1 MGDPDT
7 NMDFENRL
15 QGIQQ
20 RITEACQRCERNPSE
35 ITLLAVSKGHSVNS
49 ILEASELGLGH
60 FGENKI
66 QEAKLKVGQSP
77 PHLKWHFIGHLQS
90 NKSRDAVRLFHMIHG
105 VDSMKLAQAL
115 QEQCDKQSRTA
126 RILLEVNVS
135 GEVTKHG
142 FTQEAIMEQL
152 EDLNALDR
160 LEIHGFMTMA
170 PWTPE
175 PEKTRP
181 VFQGLQ
187 HLRLRCEDLMG
198 VPFPVMSMGMSNDFE
213 IAIEEGSTIIRIGTS
228 LFGKRSY
235 AASKKSTK
243 P

>member
-1 MGDPDT
+1 MTTEVLRGAT
-7 NMDFENRL
+7 RWKFFL
-15 QGIQQ
+15 QASRSFLNQNVRDQTEGKPKIKSPKVLGRGFLSPRG
-20 RITEACQRCERNPSE
+20 RIGTKLGGNCSQEVPAPVSE
-35 ITLLAVSKGHSVNS
+35 GSG
-49 ILEASELGLGH
+49 
-60 FGENKI
+60 GEIN
-66 QEAKLKVGQSP
+66 QEIK
-77 PHLKWHFIGHLQS
+77 
-90 NKSRDAVRLFHMIHG
+90 
-105 VDSMKLAQAL
+105 
-115 QEQCDKQSRTA
+115 
-126 RILLEVNVS
+126 
-135 GEVTKHG
+135 
-142 FTQEAIMEQL
+142 EQL

-235 AASKKSTK
+235 AASKNSAK

>member
-1 MGDPDT
+1 MS
-7 NMDFENRL
+7 FESNFHN
-15 QGIQQ
+15 IQQ
-20 RITEACQRCERNPSE
+20 KINAACDRAGRDPSE
-35 ITLLAVSKGHSVNS
+35 VKLLAVSKGHS
-49 ILEASELGLGH
+49 IERIREASEYGLNC

-66 QEAKLKVGQSP
+66 QEAKLKVSQGP
-77 PHLKWHFIGHLQS
+77 RAAEWHFIGHLQT
-90 NKSRDAVRLFHMIHG
+90 NKCRDAVRLFHMLHG
-105 VDSMKLAQAL
+105 VDSMRLAEAL
-115 QEQCDKQSRTA
+115 QETCEKQARTA

-135 GEVTKHG
+135 GEVSKHG
-142 FTQEAIMEQL
+142 FRPDEVLDQL

-181 VFQGLQ
+181 TFQGLNE
-187 HLRLRCEDLMG
+187 LRFQCEDAMG

-213 IAIEEGSTIIRIGTS
+213 IAIEEGSTIVRIGTS

-235 AASKKSTK
+235 KGKKSNK
-243 P
+243 QQSSEL

>member
-1 MGDPDT
+1 
-7 NMDFENRL
+7 
-15 QGIQQ
+15 
-20 RITEACQRCERNPSE
+20 
-35 ITLLAVSKGHSVNS
+35 
-49 ILEASELGLGH
+49 
-60 FGENKI
+60 
-66 QEAKLKVGQSP
+66 
-77 PHLKWHFIGHLQS
+77 
-90 NKSRDAVRLFHMIHG
+90 
-105 VDSMKLAQAL
+105 MKLAQAL

-142 FTQEAIMEQL
+142 FTQEEIKKQL

-235 AASKKSTK
+235 AASKNLSLIHI
-243 P
+243 